1 MISVVNIPVNDLD
14 KPGRSRADRPGS
26 GGAPWAKCLLVVTC
40 AVLGTQLALGV
51 APFDAPAGF
60 RVQADGSL
68 ALDEIAIHI
77 QHFAPGSRSAT
88 QSRSTVSGTPVV
100 ERHVW
105 QLDGRFTCADG
116 KQFAL
121 TEKITRSGPQTMAY
135 TSQLSSREP
144 IPTQQVALS
153 IDLPIQIFTGV
164 PLIIGEETLLLPET
178 PLAKTLRWRDVRRL
192 ACPTPRG
199 RLVLEGTLNVQLQDG
214 RNFADQRHFRLRVL
228 FRPDTGEL
236 RSSSLSLAL
245 RIEPYAK
252 GEKRPAFEA
261 DRGVS
266 LGANADWQPLEHHV
280 FTRAGSVLDW
290 SRMNQAPAGKDGRV
304 VVRDGHFEFANR
316 AGSRVR
322 FFGANLCDRA
332 NYLDKPDCEALA
344 AQLSRLGHNAVRLH
358 HYDRH
363 LVKTG
368 RTLAAGWDGAQLD
381 RLDNLFH
388 CLKQAGLYITI
399 DLYTVRKV
407 VAGEIEEVNREVSL
421 NEFKALVALSPSARA
436 NWKEFA
442 RRLLT
447 HVNPYT
453 GLAWK
458 DDPALFGICLLNED
472 NPTVHWES
480 APDIAALYEKRFAG
494 WQREQGPNKRSRAQQ
509 WARFLIETHT
519 GMTRELTAYLRGLGV
534 KSLITGANYRQDL
547 PLALVRRDLDYVDNH
562 SYHDL
567 KKFLSGPFQLPY
579 GFHRR
584 SAIAG
589 KAELPRSLFGARQFG
604 KPYTVTEF
612 NYCYPNPFR
621 AEGGP
626 LFGAYAALQDWD
638 AVFRYAYAH
647 SPERATTAQPIFYL
661 DNAGDPL
668 NLLAD
673 RIVTLLFRRGDV
685 RPAST
690 RIPYLFSDACLD
702 LPNPLARPQGFM
714 PEEFE
719 LLGLINQV
727 GSLPVSQ
734 AAAWSTRVPFAVTR
748 EPAGAEIP
756 PALEVLRTDGGIL
769 QRFLASKSGQT
780 QRSSLEAKQF
790 ISETGEIRLECAQGR
805 MSVVTAPTECFVVSG
820 PDSVRGNAVALQ
832 NYGGFAV
839 VCVSAMDDRPLA
851 TSRRLLVIHLTD
863 VQNSAAKFRDTSQTV
878 LKDWGRLPHL
888 VRRGTVDILLHRG
901 DPGNLVIRAVKLD
914 GAPAQTM
921 DTRRNGD
928 TWTFTAATVQPQ
940 GTFLLYEIERP

>member
-1 MISVVNIPVNDLD
+1 MWA
-14 KPGRSRADRPGS
+14 GR
-26 GGAPWAKCLLVVTC
+26 LLGVIAGMV
-40 AVLGTQLALGV
+40 GTHLALAV
-51 APFDAPAGF
+51 APFEAPTGF

-68 ALDEIAIHI
+68 ALDEVAIHI

-100 ERHVW
+100 ERNVW
-105 QLDGRFTCADG
+105 QLDGRFTCAND

-135 TSQLSSREP
+135 TAQLSSREP
-144 IPTQQVALS
+144 IPTQQLALS
-153 IDLPIQIFTGV
+153 IDLPVQIFTGV
-164 PLIIGEETLLLPET
+164 PLILGEETLLLPEM
-178 PLAKTLRWRDVRRL
+178 PLARTLRWQDVRRL

-214 RNFADQRHFRLRVL
+214 RNFTDKRHFRLRVL
-228 FRPDTGEL
+228 FSPEKGDVRT
-236 RSSSLSLAL
+236 SSLSLAL

-261 DRGVS
+261 DRGFS
-266 LGANADWQPLEHHV
+266 LEANADWQPLEHHV
-280 FTRAGSVLDW
+280 FSRAGSVLDW
-290 SRMNQAPAGKDGRV
+290 SRMNQAPAGKDGWV

-316 AGSRVR
+316 AGHRVR

-332 NYLDKPDCEALA
+332 NYLDKPDCETLA

-363 LVKTG
+363 LVKAG
-368 RTLAAGWDGAQLD
+368 HTLAAGWDGAQLD
-381 RLDNLFH
+381 RLDYLFH
-388 CLKQAGLYITI
+388 CLKQAGLYVTI

-407 VAGEIEEVNREVSL
+407 AAGEIQEVNREVSL

-436 NWKEFA
+436 NWQEFA

-472 NPTVHWES
+472 NPTVHWEA
-480 APDIAALYEKRFAG
+480 APDIAALYEKRFAV
-494 WQREQGPNKRSRAQQ
+494 WQQAQAPNPRSREQQ
-509 WARFLIETHT
+509 WARFLIETHAD
-519 GMTRELTAYLRGLGV
+519 MTRKLTAFLRELGV
-534 KSLITGANYRQDL
+534 RSLITDANYRQDL
-547 PLALVRRDLDYVDNH
+547 ALALVRRDLDYVDNH
-562 SYHDL
+562 GYHDL

-584 SAIAG
+584 SAITG

-647 SPERATTAQPIFYL
+647 SPERATTAQPIYYL

-673 RIVTLLFRRGDV
+673 RIVALLFRRGDV

-690 RIPYLFSDACLD
+690 CIPYLFSDACLD
-702 LPNPLARPQGFM
+702 LPNPLSRPYGFL

-719 LLGLINQV
+719 LLGLINQI
-727 GSLPVSQ
+727 GSLPASQ
-734 AAAWSTRVPFAVTR
+734 AAEWFPRVPFAVTR
-748 EPAGAEIP
+748 EPAGAGTP
-756 PALEVLRTDGGIL
+756 PKLEVLRTEGGIL
-769 QRFLASKSGQT
+769 QRFFASKPGQV

-790 ISETGEIRLECAQGR
+790 ISETGEIRLESAQGR
-805 MSVVTAPTECFVVSG
+805 MTVVTDRTECFAVSG
-820 PDSVRGNAVALQ
+820 PDSVRGNIITI
-832 NYGGFAV
+832 NNHSGFAV
-839 VCVSAMDDRPLA
+839 VCVSAMDQRPLA

-863 VQNSAAKFRDTSQTV
+863 VQNSAAKFRDASQTV

-888 VRRGTVDILLHRG
+888 VRRGSVDIRLHLG
-901 DPGNLVIRAVKLD
+901 DPARPEVRAVKLD
-914 GAPAQTM
+914 GTPAHAM
-921 DTRRNGD
+921 DTRRDGN